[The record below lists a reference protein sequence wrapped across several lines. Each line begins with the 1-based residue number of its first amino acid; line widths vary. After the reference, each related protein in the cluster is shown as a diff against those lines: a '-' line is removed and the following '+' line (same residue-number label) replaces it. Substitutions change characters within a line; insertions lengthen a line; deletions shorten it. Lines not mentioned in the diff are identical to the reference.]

1 MSDSCCNCSKE
12 IWKEPKKTICFLV
25 LFNIGYLYLRHKQ
38 TGLISLFLTLTLY
51 KILISIVLKK
61 FDISCCKS
69 GCCNELG
76 NQEEKIKKNE
86 ECILKGIN
94 KINDIIEMKE
104 NADYKIIGFC
114 ILMIFIGETF
124 SSLTVI
130 VLCVDIFVLLSYGK
144 INDLIKEN
152 YEKYSKMIIEKIP
165 KFKDE
170 KID

>member
-1 MSDSCCNCSKE
+1 MSDSYCNCGKE

-25 LFNIGYLYLRHKQ
+25 LFNIGYLYLRHYQ
-38 TGLISLFLTLTLY
+38 IGLISLVLKLTLY
-51 KILISIVLKK
+51 TLLISIVAKK
-61 FDISCCKS
+61 FDISCCKNDCCKDS
-69 GCCNELG
+69 GNK
-76 NQEEKIKKNE
+76 EEKLKKNE

-94 KINDIIEMKE
+94 KINDIIEMKQ
-104 NADYKIIGFC
+104 NADYEIIYFC

-124 SSLTVI
+124 SSLTII

>member
-1 MSDSCCNCSKE
+1 
-12 IWKEPKKTICFLV
+12 
-25 LFNIGYLYLRHKQ
+25 
-38 TGLISLFLTLTLY
+38 
-51 KILISIVLKK
+51 
-61 FDISCCKS
+61 
-69 GCCNELG
+69 
-76 NQEEKIKKNE
+76 
-86 ECILKGIN
+86 
-94 KINDIIEMKE
+94 
-104 NADYKIIGFC
+104 
-114 ILMIFIGETF
+114 MIMIGETF

>member
-38 TGLISLFLTLTLY
+38 TGLISLFLKLTLY
-51 KILISIVLKK
+51 KILISIVVKK

-104 NADYKIIGFC
+104 NADYKIICFC
-114 ILMIFIGETF
+114 ILMIMIGETF